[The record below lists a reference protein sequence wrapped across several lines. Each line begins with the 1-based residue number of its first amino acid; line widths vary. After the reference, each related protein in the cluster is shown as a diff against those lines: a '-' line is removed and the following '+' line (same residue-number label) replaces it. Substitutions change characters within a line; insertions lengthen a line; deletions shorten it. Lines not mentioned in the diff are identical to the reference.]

1 MADEE
6 SKKYTDKKRK
16 NSLMRSIERREAKE
30 IKENNK
36 EMH

>member
-6 SKKYTDKKRK
+6 SKKFTDKKRK
-16 NSLMRSIERREAKE
+16 TSLMKSMERREAKE